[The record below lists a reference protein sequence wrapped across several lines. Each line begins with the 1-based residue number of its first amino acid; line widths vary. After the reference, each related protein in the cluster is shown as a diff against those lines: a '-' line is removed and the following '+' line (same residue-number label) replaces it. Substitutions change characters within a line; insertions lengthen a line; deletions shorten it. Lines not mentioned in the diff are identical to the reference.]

1 MVFVGVAWARS
12 KQEGSMQRLTLITV
26 ACAAIIGAVA
36 FVGSSGAQQPGPPT
50 GTLELV
56 SLDRETHFKF
66 VDNPP
71 RSGDPGRP
79 SPGDLAIITGRL
91 RDTANRRAG
100 KLYAVFMRVAGKR
113 KRHVDQ
119 VRGTFVLRNGHIVV
133 EGVSAGGRTD
143 NVAVIGGTGRYAGA
157 RGTLRVTSTRKAAR
171 YRFTFIG

>member
-1 MVFVGVAWARS
+1 M
-12 KQEGSMQRLTLITV
+12 RL
-26 ACAAIIGAVA
+26 
-36 FVGSSGAQQPGPPT
+36 
-50 GTLELV
+50 
-56 SLDRETHFKF
+56 
-66 VDNPP
+66 
-71 RSGDPGRP
+71 
-79 SPGDLAIITGRL
+79 
-91 RDTANRRAG
+91 
-100 KLYAVFMRVAGKR
+100 AGKR